1 MKRAELSATIEQFG
15 RLEIEDG
22 SWKCGERGATC
33 GDATFTHLGRLPDIS
48 TMVFTL
54 DVPFYCYVSMSYNT
68 SVRMT
73 YFADGFEP
81 LRTPVPS
88 CRRLPS
94 VSPCGNIATLPWM
107 GFTRYAFMVPSL
119 ALGRKKVVSPA
130 SNSSFR
136 YMRNVKSEDCLA
148 SAWEES

>member
-1 MKRAELSATIEQFG
+1 MKRAELTATIDNL
-15 RLEIEDG
+15 RWKVKLEMRGTG
-22 SWKCGERGATC
+22 SDMW
-33 GDATFTHLGRLPDIS
+33 DATFTHLGHLLDIS
-48 TMVFTL
+48 RMVL
-54 DVPFYCYVSMSYNT
+54 ALSMPFYCYVPMSYNT

-107 GFTRYAFMVPSL
+107 GFTGYAFMVPSL

-148 SAWEES
+148 SAGEES